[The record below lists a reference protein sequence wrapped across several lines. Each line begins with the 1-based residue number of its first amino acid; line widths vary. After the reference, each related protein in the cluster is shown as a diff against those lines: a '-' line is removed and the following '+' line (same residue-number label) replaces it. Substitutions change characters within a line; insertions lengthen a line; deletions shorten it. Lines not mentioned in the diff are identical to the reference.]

1 MTDEDKTIDPSI
13 PNIVRMIISDIQ
25 ANAARL
31 VHVSHG
37 GDGTPIA
44 EAIIALCKLHN
55 EMWERYDAMYST
67 TCIEL
72 DEIANGRLPSEIEQ
86 STKSDAD
93 KQA

>member
-1 MTDEDKTIDPSI
+1 MVDDGKTVNPHI
-13 PNIVRMIISDIQ
+13 PDVIQMIIKDIQ
-25 ANAARL
+25 TNAAKL
-31 VHVSHG
+31 DHAAHE

-72 DEIANGRLPSEIEQ
+72 DEIANGRLPSL
-86 STKSDAD
+86 AGRHL
-93 KQA
+93 A